1 MDAECIS
8 RYGCRLDIQ
17 VLMQSGYPG
26 MDAEWIS
33 RYGCIVDIK
42 VLLQSGYPGMD
53 AERISRYGCRV
64 DIKVLVQSGYPGID
78 KIFSNF
84 FGDMCALSKNRS
96 IPSRLNMSYVI

>member
-17 VLMQSGYPG
+17 VL
-26 MDAEWIS
+26 I
-33 RYGCIVDIK
+33 
-42 VLLQSGYPGMD
+42 QSGYPGMD

-64 DIKVLVQSGYPGID
+64 DIKVLLQSGYLGID
-78 KIFSNF
+78 KISSNF

-96 IPSRLNMSYVI
+96 NLHIC

>member
-1 MDAECIS
+1 
-8 RYGCRLDIQ
+8 
-17 VLMQSGYPG
+17 MQSGYPG

-84 FGDMCALSKNRS
+84 FGDMCALSK
-96 IPSRLNMSYVI
+96 IVAYLVD